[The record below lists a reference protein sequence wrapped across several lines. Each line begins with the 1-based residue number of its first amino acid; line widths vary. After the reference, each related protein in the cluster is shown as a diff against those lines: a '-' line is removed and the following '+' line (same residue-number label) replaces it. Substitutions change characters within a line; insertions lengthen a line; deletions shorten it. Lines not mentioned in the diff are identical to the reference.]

1 MSFHSRVPA
10 IPLIVSDPYF
20 SIWLPGDRPTD
31 AQSVHWSGARKPVKG
46 YMTVDGCRYRFLG
59 KDGTRAAQT
68 LDVEVSTSATR
79 FSMRAGAV
87 RLEVTFW
94 APALA
99 ADWDALSTPITFV
112 DFSAW
117 SEDGREHDARVELH
131 VDARICYDGETQPEL
146 YADAFAAEEIS
157 YGVLGQKRQRVLGHS
172 GDHVTMDWGYAWM
185 ASREKVSCR
194 TDALCGEWGLTA
206 GTEPQS
212 AFLALGY
219 DDVAAVNYF
228 GTPCRAWYQR
238 QGRTLFEALSDFV
251 SRHDALLQAVCEQDA
266 RVRAD
271 ALRAGGADYEAIVCA
286 AWRQTFGAHKLIA
299 TPEGEAALLSKE
311 NDSNGCIG
319 TVDVSYPSIPV
330 LLKYG
335 PELVNALCRPV
346 LTFASMPAWNRDF
359 APHDVGR
366 YPYATGQVYGY
377 QGALACGDV
386 VPPLYLYPP
395 DAALYDDRYQM
406 PVEECGNM
414 LIMLEAAAS
423 FGASDALARRYAP
436 LLEKW
441 VRYLDR
447 YGDDPG
453 EQLCTDDFA
462 GHLAHNANLAAKAMV
477 GVACYARLMR
487 RFGQEEKANAW
498 ERRAREMAE
507 GWLRRC
513 GAHPSPLTLSGM
525 GWSMKYNLVWDL
537 ALGLH
542 LLPEAFYAEETRS
555 YLALLNDY
563 GMPLDSR
570 ADYTKSDWLAW
581 CAAMAR
587 DGETRRALLAPL
599 ALYLR
604 KTSTRVPFSDWYDTR
619 TGDYVE
625 FIARSVQGG
634 LFMPMLVETNKPA
647 N

>member
-20 SIWLPGDRPTD
+20 SIWLPGDKPTD

-46 YMTVDGCRYRFLG
+46 YISVDGRYYRFLG

-79 FSMRAGAV
+79 FAMRADAV
-87 RLEVTFW
+87 RLDVTFW
-94 APALA
+94 SATLA
-99 ADWDALSTPITFV
+99 SDWDALSTPITFV
-112 DFSAW
+112 DFTAW
-117 SEDGREHDARVELH
+117 SEDGQAHDVRINLNVDARV
-131 VDARICYDGETQPEL
+131 CYDGETQPEL
-146 YADAFAAEEIS
+146 YADAFTAEGIS

-172 GDHVTMDWGYAWM
+172 GDHVTMDWGYGWM
-185 ASREKVSCR
+185 ASAQAVSCR
-194 TDALCGEWGLTA
+194 PDALCSEWTLTA
-206 GTEPQS
+206 KAEPQR
-212 AFLALGY
+212 AFVALGY
-219 DDVAAVNYF
+219 DDIAAVNYF

-238 QGRTLFEALSDFV
+238 QGRTLFEALGDFV
-251 SRHDALLQAVCEQDA
+251 SRHDALWQAVCVQDA
-266 RVRAD
+266 HVKAD
-271 ALRAGGADYEAIVCA
+271 ALSAGGADYEAIVCA

-299 TPEGEAALLSKE
+299 TPDGEPALLSKE

-330 LLKYG
+330 LLKYC

-346 LTFASMPAWNRDF
+346 LAFASMPAWNRDF

-377 QGALACGDV
+377 RGALACGDV

-395 DAALYDDRYQM
+395 DATLYDDRYQM

-423 FGASDALARRYAP
+423 SGAEEPLARRYAP

-441 VRYLDR
+441 VQYLDR

-513 GAHPSPLTLSGM
+513 KSHPSPLTLDGK
-525 GWSMKYNLVWDL
+525 GYSMKYNLVWDL
-537 ALGLH
+537 VLGLH

-555 YLALLNDY
+555 YLDLLNRY

-570 ADYTKSDWLAW
+570 AAYTKSDWLAW

-587 DGETRRALLAPL
+587 DVETRRTLLAPL
-599 ALYLR
+599 TLYLR
-604 KTSTRVPFSDWYDTR
+604 ETNTRVPFSDWYDTT
-619 TGDYVE
+619 TGNYVE

-634 LFMPMLVETNKPA
+634 LFMPMLVETNSPA
-647 N
+647 D